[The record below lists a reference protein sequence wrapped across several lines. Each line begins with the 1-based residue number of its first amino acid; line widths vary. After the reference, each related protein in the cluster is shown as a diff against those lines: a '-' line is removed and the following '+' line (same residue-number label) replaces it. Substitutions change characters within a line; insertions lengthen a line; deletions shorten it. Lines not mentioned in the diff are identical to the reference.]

1 MLLYYLR
8 WILVLI
14 IAALLGKLVS
24 KLKMPSILGWLIA
37 GMLLGPSALGL
48 LPQQLMDSLIYKTII
63 TWMQVS
69 FGLML
74 GTELIFR
81 KIKAYGK
88 ALLITTLTQSLG
100 TFLLVSLVFGILFA
114 FKGIPVWLAFAF
126 GGIALATAPAPALSI
141 VQEFHTKG
149 PVTDALLPMAILD
162 DIVGIAV
169 FFTVNAAIA
178 HQVSGGSVPV
188 YMIPVMIVL
197 PIAIGLVTGIPAGLI
212 LRRKQSKAFTLTT
225 LVIGITVTAV
235 VGIILNRY
243 VFKGITLNYMLM
255 GVSFSAAF
263 SNMVS
268 ESVLDRL
275 IGWFHPILGVSLL
288 TAIVDLGA
296 PLDFHLILGAGL
308 YTFIYIVSRAA
319 GKYSGA
325 RLGATL
331 THMPETV
338 RKYLGLTLLPHS
350 GVSLVFTGIICSTLA
365 DARPDLAAL
374 VKGTI
379 AAAAIIN
386 EIIAV
391 FAAKEGFKLAGEIR
405 PSAS

>member
-1 MLLYYLR
+1 MLLFILR

-14 IAALLGKLVS
+14 IAAFLGKLVS
-24 KLKMPSILGWLIA
+24 KVKMPSILGWLIA
-37 GMLLGPSALGL
+37 GMLLGPHAVGI
-48 LPQQLMDSLIYKTII
+48 LPQQLMDSALYKTII

-81 KIKAYGK
+81 KIREYGK
-88 ALLITTLTQSLG
+88 ALLVTTLTQSLG
-100 TFLLVSLVFGILFA
+100 TFLFVSLIFGIFFRLS
-114 FKGIPVWLAFAF
+114 GIPLYLAFAL

-141 VQEFHTKG
+141 VQEFHTRG

-169 FFTVNAAIA
+169 FFSVSSFIA
-178 HQVSGGSVPV
+178 HAVSDGSVPL
-188 YMIPVMIVL
+188 YMIPVMILL
-197 PIAIGLVTGIPAGLI
+197 PIGIGLATGIPAGLL
-212 LRRKQSKAFTLTT
+212 LRRWHGRNKTLTV
-225 LVIGITVTAV
+225 LISGITVTASI
-235 VGIILNRY
+235 GLFLNHY
-243 VFKGITLNYMLM
+243 IFTTITLNYMLM
-255 GVSFSAAF
+255 GVSFSAAL
-263 SNMVS
+263 SNMVEEDFLNDLS
-268 ESVLDRL
+268 D
-275 IGWFHPILGVSLL
+275 WFQPILGISLL

-296 PLDFHLILGAGL
+296 PLDYHLILGAGL

-319 GKYSGA
+319 GKYFGA
-325 RLGATL
+325 RFGASI
-331 THMPETV
+331 THMSDTV

-350 GVSLVFTGIICSTLA
+350 GVSLVFTGIICQTLQA
-365 DARPDLAAL
+365 SRPDLASL

-391 FAAKEGFKLAGEIR
+391 FAAKKGFELAGEIQ
-405 PSAS
+405 PVG

>member
-169 FFTVNAAIA
+169 FFTVNAAIT

-197 PIAIGLVTGIPAGLI
+197 PIAIGLITGIPAGLI
-212 LRRKQSKAFTLTT
+212 LRSKQSKAFTLTT
-225 LVIGITVTAV
+225 LVIGITVTAA

-243 VFKGITLNYMLM
+243 VFKGITLN
-255 GVSFSAAF
+255 
-263 SNMVS
+263 
-268 ESVLDRL
+268 
-275 IGWFHPILGVSLL
+275 
-288 TAIVDLGA
+288 
-296 PLDFHLILGAGL
+296 
-308 YTFIYIVSRAA
+308 
-319 GKYSGA
+319 
-325 RLGATL
+325 
-331 THMPETV
+331 
-338 RKYLGLTLLPHS
+338 
-350 GVSLVFTGIICSTLA
+350 
-365 DARPDLAAL
+365 
-374 VKGTI
+374 
-379 AAAAIIN
+379 
-386 EIIAV
+386 
-391 FAAKEGFKLAGEIR
+391 
-405 PSAS
+405 